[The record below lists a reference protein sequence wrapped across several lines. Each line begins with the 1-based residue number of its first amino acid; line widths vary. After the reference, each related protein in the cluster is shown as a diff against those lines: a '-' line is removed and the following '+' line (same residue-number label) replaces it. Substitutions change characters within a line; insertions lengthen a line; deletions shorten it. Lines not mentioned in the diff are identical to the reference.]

1 MSAKLWAKRTRGSLV
16 LAVVG
21 MAGLG
26 DDGTF
31 GVEKGNSGEMGGIPS
46 CMMS

>member
-1 MSAKLWAKRTRGSLV
+1 MPAKLWTRRTMSRLV

-21 MAGLG
+21 MAILG

-31 GVEKGNSGEMGGIPS
+31 GVEKGNSGEMGSIPS
-46 CMMS
+46 CMVP